1 MRLRRP
7 TAGERKEGREGG
19 GKRRGCQG
27 GTALGSSLLPKIVY
41 VCVCVCV
48 CVCVFFFTQRVLSEL
63 PLYYLR
69 SGGICASQ
77 CIFWESRVGKFV
89 YWASFK
95 TFTLQNCVFSR
106 QPQFSKTGA
115 WLVGPNTLF
124 NMLFCTIPAGHD
136 QAFNLQYICPLAHC
150 KVEARFNAQQ

>member
-1 MRLRRP
+1 MNDSQQVVV
-7 TAGERKEGREGG
+7 TACSDSNLLLWPSKQDFCAGSADTCQKKEG
-19 GKRRGCQG
+19 KC
-27 GTALGSSLLPKIVY
+27 
-41 VCVCVCV
+41 
-48 CVCVFFFTQRVLSEL
+48 FFFFFFPQRVLSEL

-106 QPQFSKTGA
+106 QPQFSKTGD

-150 KVEARFNAQQ
+150 KAEARFNAQQ